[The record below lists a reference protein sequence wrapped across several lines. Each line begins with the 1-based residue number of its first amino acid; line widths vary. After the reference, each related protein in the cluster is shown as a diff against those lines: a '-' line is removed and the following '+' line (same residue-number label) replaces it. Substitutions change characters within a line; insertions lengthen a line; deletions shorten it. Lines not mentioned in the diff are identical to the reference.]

1 MSEYPNHQG
10 IFDDAG
16 GTTLTDST
24 ATFPTAGVG
33 LVGWTVLVTGGT
45 GAGEWRLIL
54 ANTATTLTVSPALTT
69 AGNSQYE
76 IFPDL
81 NIQTTVKKYT
91 AAAKLDFSPGNGQCI
106 RWHIP
111 FTTSTMYSGAHGRW
125 IRIAT
130 APTNNDGITL
140 FGLGTTGDAM
150 LGINNSRQLT
160 LVTTSGT
167 VRATGSVALTLDTWY
182 WAAIQASVHTAGAH
196 KLYARVYEVIAGVP
210 TLVDAFDT
218 AGVTFSVSG
227 ISAFSI
233 GVAFVGAGTG
243 LVAYIDGGIGVS
255 GTGQWPP
262 ICPDFWSAVP
272 TGVGATD
279 LWVSNTV
286 SASGTANAAVTT
298 TSGTAG
304 AGGTLTDTRANWT
317 VNQWAGY
324 MVTCDSALSSAKTM
338 NIVSN
343 TGGLGTSVL
352 TGVVGTSSWTG
363 GTNPGNGK
371 AWSISPGTKWLDVDD
386 IPHDSDTTY
395 LKRTLPSG
403 TQQRFSFPASGL
415 TGADLPIHAVGVG
428 FHSKAASGIISG
440 GMFLVSEANVL
451 VTSPTSYNFYPEVQ
465 RSTTP
470 AGAEWTV
477 ANLDDCQAQVSP
489 FSSTTITRYV
499 TNVVKF
505 ACYGGTFLTHERR
518 RGSVI

>member
-1 MSEYPNHQG
+1 MSIQGTFEHMNCWASQSQDELPVMSEAFNNYEG
-10 IFDDAG
+10 TFDDAG
-16 GTTLTDST
+16 GTTLTDAAAS
-24 ATFPTAGVG
+24 FPTAGVG
-33 LVGWTVLVTGGT
+33 LVGWTVRITSGT
-45 GAGEWRLIL
+45 GEGEYRVVT
-54 ANTATTLTVSPALTT
+54 ANTATTVTVASLTT
-69 AGNSQYE
+69 SATSGYHVY
-76 IFPDL
+76 PDL

-106 RWHIP
+106 RWHLP

-160 LVTTSGT
+160 LVTTGGT

-182 WAAIQASVHTAGAH
+182 WAAIQASVHTVNAH
-196 KLYARVYEVIAGVP
+196 KLYARVYDTSG

-218 AGVTFSVSG
+218 AGATFSVSG
-227 ISAFSI
+227 ISAFAI
-233 GVAFVGAGTG
+233 GVAFVGAGAG

-255 GTGQWPP
+255 GVGQWPP

-272 TGVGATD
+272 SGVGAENQ
-279 LWVSNTV
+279 WVSSTV
-286 SASGTANAAVTT
+286 SDSGTSTGVTT
-298 TSGTAG
+298 GPP
-304 AGGTLTDTRANWT
+304 GTLTDTGKAWT
-317 VNQWAGY
+317 VNVWAGF
-324 MVTCDSALSSAKTM
+324 MVWSNNKTM
-338 NIVSN
+338 IIASN
-343 TGGLGTSVL
+343 TATVL
-352 TGVVGTSSWTG
+352 TGTTAWSG
-363 GTNPGNGK
+363 GSNPGTGAYN
-371 AWSISPGTKWLDVDD
+371 ISPGSKWLEVDD
-386 IPHDSDTTY
+386 IPHDSDATY
-395 LKRTLPSG
+395 LYRMLPSG
-403 TQQRFSFPASGL
+403 TKQRFTFPASGL
-415 TGADLPIHAVGVG
+415 GSVNIHAVGVG
-428 FHSKAASGIISG
+428 VHSKAASGLIGG
-440 GMFLVSEANVL
+440 GMFLVSEATTL
-451 VTSPTSYNFYPEVQ
+451 VTPSTSYNFYPEVQ

-477 ANLDDCQAQVSP
+477 ANLDDVQLQVST